1 MSVHT
6 SFSWKSVEK
15 SVPTTNKKMTN
26 VTFLSLKLFSVIE
39 FYLYCTRCWDI

>member
-15 SVPTTNKKMTN
+15 SVHTTNKENK
-26 VTFLSLKLFSVIE
+26 K
-39 FYLYCTRCWDI
+39 TRYWDI